1 MTSSVF
7 SATDHA
13 GHLLRR
19 ATFGARPSDVAELKK
34 LGINAWLTKQLK
46 PTSFKDPEGDLAY
59 RSFALAGASVPTI
72 LSKVKDYGWDSM
84 LHTTH
89 AVLGKQIFSNRQL
102 FEIVADIFANH
113 LHVPLPG
120 EQWAT
125 SPGYLASVIRA
136 NTLGKY
142 STMLLKAMKHP
153 AMLNYLNNDESTGS
167 NVNENLGRE
176 LLELHTVGIA
186 SGYTEVDVKNSA
198 KILSGR
204 SWQYNLWSK
213 RSTYGPYAYNAK
225 DHYVGPV
232 TVLGF
237 SHANSTAIGGEA
249 VGDAYLLYLA
259 RHPDTARTIARKI
272 AVRFVSDQPSD
283 NLIAR
288 LAAVYTASD
297 TSILAV
303 VRAVFLSSDFW
314 SARGT
319 RMRRPL
325 EDAVGAARV
334 LNIGR
339 GTRVTTGIKNLHWRL
354 HEAGHT
360 PHGWLP
366 PNGYPDVAGAWLGA
380 GAMIQ
385 RWSLH
390 RALVYGWGKD
400 FSYAKTTLLVPR
412 SATTTNAYWT
422 QSLAKRLLG
431 TPLSAEHLAAVL
443 AGAKLS
449 PNALVS
455 KDEWQC
461 GKLAS
466 LILDSPYFQLR

>member
-1 MTSSVF
+1 
-7 SATDHA
+7 
-13 GHLLRR
+13 
-19 ATFGARPSDVAELKK
+19 
-34 LGINAWLTKQLK
+34 
-46 PTSFKDPEGDLAY
+46 
-59 RSFALAGASVPTI
+59 
-72 LSKVKDYGWDSM
+72 
-84 LHTTH
+84 
-89 AVLGKQIFSNRQL
+89 
-102 FEIVADIFANH
+102 
-113 LHVPLPG
+113 
-120 EQWAT
+120 
-125 SPGYLASVIRA
+125 
-136 NTLGKY
+136 
-142 STMLLKAMKHP
+142 
-153 AMLNYLNNDESTGS
+153 
-167 NVNENLGRE
+167 
-176 LLELHTVGIA
+176 
-186 SGYTEVDVKNSA
+186 
-198 KILSGR
+198 
-204 SWQYNLWSK
+204 
-213 RSTYGPYAYNAK
+213 
-225 DHYVGPV
+225 
-232 TVLGF
+232 VLGF